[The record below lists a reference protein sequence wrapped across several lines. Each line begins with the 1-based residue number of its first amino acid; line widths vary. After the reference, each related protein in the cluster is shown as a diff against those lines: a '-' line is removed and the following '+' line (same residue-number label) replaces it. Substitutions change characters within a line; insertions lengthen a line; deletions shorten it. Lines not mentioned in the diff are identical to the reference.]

1 MRVLRQGLL
10 SPVTGLP
17 LQNALLIPHQAMAAA
32 AAEAQCSSQWGG
44 GGSLMG
50 RGYTASLRASKAL
63 GAAQLQTTAG
73 QPSLS
78 SFFLSLPLSLCLSL
92 FFLPLFLCL
101 SLCVS
106 LRLSL

>member
-1 MRVLRQGLL
+1 MRALRQGLF

-32 AAEAQCSSQWGG
+32 AAEAQCSSQWG